1 MARLTYGWV
10 TIITSCLSL
19 ALLIFSFTSWHLP
32 SNEVLTSYLL
42 EPFPSIRFLQILILL
57 VSTTRDQS
65 LFLKD
70 DTITGGKV
78 DLWLGYHHYLL
89 LITSFTNLLIYF
101 MAPTLQWSID
111 KLLYLKLFP
120 SIRFLRILILLVSTT
135 GGQSLFLKDDTIT
148 G

>member
-1 MARLTYGWV
+1 MKYSQVTY
-10 TIITSCLSL
+10 L
-19 ALLIFSFTSWHLP
+19 
-32 SNEVLTSYLL
+32 N
-42 EPFPSIRFLQILILL
+42 PFPSIRFLQILILL